1 MGALTPE
8 FGIDLGTYST
18 IVYSKGRGI
27 VLREP
32 TVVAKNIQSGEVL
45 AIGEE
50 AYIMLG
56 RTPDNIT
63 ATRPLVGGVI
73 GDYTTTEQ
81 MLRLLIKKLCRY
93 RFLFRPR
100 VVISVHTGAT
110 GVERRAVI
118 DACKEAGAGEVYP
131 IDEIMA
137 AALGAGLPIDTPTGN
152 MVVDIGGGTT
162 SIGVV
167 SLWGIVVRTSVRQA
181 GIDMDEAIIRH
192 LRRKNNLMIGERT
205 AEEIKIKIGSLI
217 KYDDDPPSME
227 VRGRDLLTGL
237 PQTVEVNANEIR
249 EALLEVVQVIEE
261 KVKEVLE
268 RTPPELAADIAERG
282 IVLTGGGSLLRGMD
296 EYLSQSTGIKFR
308 LVEDPVSCV
317 AIGTG
322 KILENLN
329 EYRKKGYITPG

>member
-1 MGALTPE
+1 MCALTPE
-8 FGIDLGTYST
+8 LGIDLGTYST
-18 IVYSKGRGI
+18 IVYSKGKGI
-27 VLREP
+27 ILREP
-32 TVVAKNIQSGEVL
+32 SVVAKNMLTGEVL

-63 ATRPLVGGVI
+63 AGRPLVGGVI

-81 MLRLLIKKLCRY
+81 MLRILLKRLIRY
-93 RFLFRPR
+93 RSLFKPR

-131 IDEIMA
+131 VDEIIA

-162 SIGVV
+162 SMGVV
-167 SLWGIVVRTSVRQA
+167 SLWGIVVRASIRQA
-181 GIDMDEAIIRH
+181 GIDMDEAIARY
-192 LRRKNNLMIGERT
+192 LRRKSNLMIGERT
-205 AEEIKIKIGSLI
+205 AEEIKIKIGSLE
-217 KYDDDPPSME
+217 KYENDPPSLE

-237 PQTVEVNANEIR
+237 PQTVRVNAHEIR

-268 RTPPELAADIAERG
+268 RTPPELSADIAEKG
-282 IVLTGGGSLLRGMD
+282 IVLTGGGSLLRGLD
-296 EYLSQSTGIKFR
+296 SYLSQSLGIPFK
-308 LVEDPVSCV
+308 LVEDPISSV
-317 AIGTG
+317 AVGTG
-322 KILENLN
+322 RILENLK
-329 EYRKKGYITPG
+329 EFRRKGYISPG

>member
-1 MGALTPE
+1 MCALTPE

-18 IVYSKGRGI
+18 IVYSKGKGI
-27 VLREP
+27 ILREP
-32 TVVAKNIQSGEVL
+32 SVVAKNVLTGKVL

-56 RTPDNIT
+56 RTPDNIV
-63 ATRPLVGGVI
+63 AGRPLVGGVI

-81 MLRLLIKKLCRY
+81 MLRILLKRVSRY
-93 RFLFRPR
+93 RSLFKPR

-131 IDEIMA
+131 VDEIIA

-162 SIGVV
+162 SIGVI
-167 SLWGIVVRTSVRQA
+167 SLWGIVVRSSARQA
-181 GIDMDEAIIRH
+181 GIDMDEAIIRY
-192 LRRKNNLMIGERT
+192 LRRKSNLMIGERT
-205 AEEIKIKIGSLI
+205 AEEIKIKIGSLE
-217 KYDDDPPSME
+217 KYDNDPPSLE

-237 PQTVEVNANEIR
+237 PQTVRVNANEIR

-261 KVKEVLE
+261 RVKEVLE

-282 IVLTGGGSLLRGMD
+282 IVLTGGGSLLRGLD
-296 EYLSQSTGIKFR
+296 AYLSRSLGIPFK

-317 AIGTG
+317 AVGTG
-322 KILENLN
+322 RILENLK
-329 EYRKKGYITPG
+329 EFCRKGYITPG

>member
-1 MGALTPE
+1 MCALKPE

-18 IVYSKGRGI
+18 IVYAKGKGI
-27 VLREP
+27 ILREP
-32 TVVAKNIQSGEVL
+32 SVVAKNILTGEVL
-45 AIGEE
+45 ALGEE

-56 RTPDNIT
+56 RTPDTIT
-63 ATRPLVGGVI
+63 AGRPLVGGVI

-81 MLRLLIKKLCRY
+81 MLRLLLKRLSRH
-93 RFLFRPR
+93 RALFKPR

-110 GVERRAVI
+110 EVEKRAVI

-131 IDEIMA
+131 VDEIIA

-167 SLWGIVVRTSVRQA
+167 SLWGIVVRASVRQA
-181 GIDMDEAIIRH
+181 GIDMDEAITRY
-192 LRRKNNLMIGERT
+192 LRRKSNLMIGERT
-205 AEEIKIKIGSLI
+205 AEKIKIKIGTLE
-217 KYDDDPPSME
+217 KHQNDPPSME

-237 PQTVEVNANEIR
+237 PQTVKVNANEIR

-268 RTPPELAADIAERG
+268 RTPPELAADIAEKG
-282 IVLTGGGSLLRGMD
+282 IVLTGGGSLLRGLD
-296 EYLSQSTGIKFR
+296 AHFSQSLDIPFK
-308 LVEDPVSCV
+308 LVEDPISCV
-317 AIGTG
+317 AVGTG
-322 KILENLN
+322 RILEHLK
-329 EYRKKGYITPG
+329 EFRRKGYISPG

>member
-1 MGALTPE
+1 MFALTPE

-18 IVYSKGRGI
+18 IVYSKGKGI
-27 VLREP
+27 ILREP
-32 TVVAKNIQSGEVL
+32 SVVAKHIQTGEVL

-56 RTPDNIT
+56 RTPDSI
-63 ATRPLVGGVI
+63 AAGRPLVGGVI

-81 MLRLLIKKLCRY
+81 LLRILLKRISRY
-93 RFLFRPR
+93 RSLFKPR

-131 IDEIMA
+131 LDEIIA
-137 AALGAGLPIDTPTGN
+137 AALGAGLPIDTPSGN

-162 SIGVV
+162 SIGIV
-167 SLWGIVVRTSVRQA
+167 SLWGIVVSASTRVA
-181 GIDMDEAIIRH
+181 GIDMDEAIIRY
-192 LRRKNNLMIGERT
+192 LRRKSNLMIGERT
-205 AEEIKIKIGSLI
+205 AEEIKIKIGSLEA
-217 KYDDDPPSME
+217 YENDPPSLE

-237 PQTVEVNANEIR
+237 PQTVRVNANEVK
-249 EALLEVVQVIEE
+249 EALLEVVQRIEE

-282 IVLTGGGSLLRGMD
+282 IVLTGGGSLLRGLD
-296 EYLSQSTGIKFR
+296 TYLSQSVGIHFK
-308 LVEDPVSCV
+308 LVEDPISCV
-317 AIGTG
+317 AVGTG
-322 KILENLN
+322 RMLENLK
-329 EYRKKGYITPG
+329 EFLKKGYIRPG